1 MQSNKPVQKV
11 AVSEKAERLKAQN
24 KYVFAV
30 PLKANKNE
38 IKKFVTKEL
47 KVEVL
52 GVNIVRT
59 KKGKKA
65 IVSLKPGSTINEK
78 I

>member
-1 MQSNKPVQKV
+1 MPSKLIKHI
-11 AVSEKAERLKAQN
+11 AVSEKAERMKPEG

-30 PLKANKNE
+30 GLEANKSE
-38 IKKFVTKEL
+38 IKKHFKKEH

-52 GVNIVRT
+52 DVNIVRT

-65 IVSLKPGSTINEK
+65 IVTVKPGTTINEK
-78 I
+78 V

>member
-1 MQSNKPVQKV
+1 MQSKPVNKV
-11 AVSEKAERLKAQN
+11 AVSEKSERLKAEN
-24 KYVFAV
+24 KYVLNV
-30 PLKANKNE
+30 PLKANKSE

-52 GVNIVRT
+52 SVNTVRT

-65 IVSLKPGSTINEK
+65 IVSLKPGSIINEK
-78 I
+78 V